1 MVKDH
6 HLSHPRDTKSK
17 DLSHET
23 PREIEYLR
31 NLYSVLSVT
40 YINWKIFQR
49 ENLRDCIEF
58 VLDGASDHVAR
69 YTGVRVDRWEVN
81 WPQIIKDKSK
91 HMRLNYSSIEKT
103 KTRCRVQM
111 RKLKKDLKDDVV
123 MPDAQLEWHAK
134 NEATHASYS
143 QLRVKK
149 MFEDLFAK
157 YKNSELPP
165 QLVAPK
171 KSEEYDKHPH
181 DNDKLILAQTTYI
194 TSVYSESKIYI
205 ASNDKKFFS
214 PYNGDRTITDA
225 ICDEFEITCD
235 SAKIMANSQVC
246 DGPPQMEMDES
257 DYQLC
262 LEKKHPRLEYVGT
275 FKSTENGCIKI

>member
-1 MVKDH
+1 
-6 HLSHPRDTKSK
+6 
-17 DLSHET
+17 
-23 PREIEYLR
+23 
-31 NLYSVLSVT
+31 
-40 YINWKIFQR
+40 
-49 ENLRDCIEF
+49 
-58 VLDGASDHVAR
+58 
-69 YTGVRVDRWEVN
+69 
-81 WPQIIKDKSK
+81 
-91 HMRLNYSSIEKT
+91 MRLNYSSIEKT

-235 SAKIMANSQVC
+235 SPEKILDIVQQNSTDKC
-246 DGPPQMEMDES
+246 ETS
-257 DYQLC
+257 
-262 LEKKHPRLEYVGT
+262 KK
-275 FKSTENGCIKI
+275 K